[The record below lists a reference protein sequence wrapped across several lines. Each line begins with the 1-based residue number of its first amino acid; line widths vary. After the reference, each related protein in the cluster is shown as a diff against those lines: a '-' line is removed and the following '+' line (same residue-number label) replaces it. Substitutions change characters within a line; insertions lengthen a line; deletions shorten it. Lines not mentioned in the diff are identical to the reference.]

1 MHFCEVTARVYAR
14 RSSPVNTRLNGTM
27 PAFANISVAS
37 PCGTSDPDAT
47 SACPR
52 SAK

>member
-1 MHFCEVTARVYAR
+1 MHFCAVVARVYGR
-14 RSSPVNTRLNGTM
+14 FSSPVKTRLNGTM
-27 PAFANISVAS
+27 PALANISVAS

-47 SACPR
+47 CAWPR